1 MTVLSRNSPPVT
13 NTLFPMPTYLSEQ
26 DGAHW
31 YATCRAQGDEDMD
44 EKSEARQDG
53 QGENPVNEEISPSSC
68 TSPPPIAPGM
78 TLEQIIDLTG
88 EFSHLNEL
96 VMIHIEKS
104 GGFTDPEAY
113 FRAVQPLLDLLEVE
127 IRVRCT
133 AGITRQQMK
142 LVVQDWIDQEI
153 RACTEGT
160 GTNGT

>member
-1 MTVLSRNSPPVT
+1 MEP
-13 NTLFPMPTYLSEQ
+13 
-26 DGAHW
+26 HW
-31 YATCRAQGDEDMD
+31 YATCRAQGNKGMDDE
-44 EKSEARQDG
+44 SETRQG
-53 QGENPVNEEISPSSC
+53 RTEEIPVNEELPPSSC
-68 TSPPPIAPGM
+68 TSPQPVAPGM

-96 VMIHIEKS
+96 VMIHIGKS
-104 GGFTDPEAY
+104 RGFTGPEAY

>member
-1 MTVLSRNSPPVT
+1 
-13 NTLFPMPTYLSEQ
+13 
-26 DGAHW
+26 
-31 YATCRAQGDEDMD
+31 MD
-44 EKSEARQDG
+44 EEAEAQRDRN
-53 QGENPVNEEISPSSC
+53 EEKTSVNEEIPPSSC
-68 TSPPPIAPGM
+68 TSAPPVAPGM

-104 GGFTDPEAY
+104 GGFTGQEAY

-133 AGITRQQMK
+133 AGISRQQMK